1 LEIDMTVVISGASG
15 QLGRLVAEQLLGQ
28 LPVEELILVSRSPR
42 DLAEFA
48 ERGVEVRWG
57 DFDAPESLLEAFAG
71 GDRLLLIST
80 MAMGRRVEQH
90 RAALDAAESVGVEHV
105 VYTSLTK
112 PVAGHPAGLVVEEHR
127 ETEELMRGARIGWTV
142 LRNSAYAEL
151 QVPLG
156 AVAVTYGRLVTNA
169 GEGRIAPISRS
180 DCAAAA
186 VAVLT
191 TDGHEG
197 QTYEIT
203 GPEAL
208 SQADIARLVS
218 EVAGRPVKVMQS
230 GDRKLS
236 WGLGRLGTP
245 KPVARAIV
253 DLGIATR
260 EGYFDVVDGA
270 FERLTGRRPR
280 TLREVFIAHRSELA
294 GMDGAAVA
302 YG

>member
-1 LEIDMTVVISGASG
+1 
-15 QLGRLVAEQLLGQ
+15 
-28 LPVEELILVSRSPR
+28 
-42 DLAEFA
+42 
-48 ERGVEVRWG
+48 
-57 DFDAPESLLEAFAG
+57 
-71 GDRLLLIST
+71 LLLIT
-80 MAMGRRVEQH
+80 TLAIGRRVEQH
-90 RAALDAAESVGVEHV
+90 RAALDAAVAAGIDRV
-105 VYTSLTK
+105 VYTSLTN
-112 PVAGHPAGLVVEEHR
+112 PVAGHPSGLVVDEHR
-127 ETEELMRGARIGWTV
+127 ETEELLHAARVGCTV
-142 LRNSAYAEL
+142 LRNAAYSEL

-169 GEGRIAPISRS
+169 GDGRIAPISRS

-186 VAVLT
+186 AEVLT
-191 TDGHEG
+191 GDGHEG

-208 SQADIARLVS
+208 SQADIARLLS
-218 EVAGRPVKVMQS
+218 EVAGRPVKLVQA

-270 FERLTGRRPR
+270 FERVTGRRPR
-280 TLREVFIAHRSELA
+280 TLREVFIAHRAELA
-294 GMDGAAVA
+294 GTDGAAVA

>member
-1 LEIDMTVVISGASG
+1 MTVVVSGASG
-15 QLGRLVAEQLLGQ
+15 QLGRLVAEQLLGR
-28 LPVEELILVSRSPR
+28 LPVEELILVSRNPGG
-42 DLAEFA
+42 LVEFA
-48 ERGVEVRWG
+48 ERGVEVRRG
-57 DFDAPESLLEAFAG
+57 DFDDPESLAEAFAG

-80 MAMGRRVEQH
+80 LAIGRRVDQH
-90 RAALDAAESVGVEHV
+90 RAALEAAMAAGIGHV
-105 VYTSLTK
+105 VYTSLTN
-112 PVAGHPAGLVVEEHR
+112 PVAGHPAGLVVDEHR
-127 ETEELMRGARIGWTV
+127 ETEELVRGARVDWTL
-142 LRNSAYAEL
+142 LRNAAYAEL

-169 GEGRIAPISRS
+169 GDGRIAPISRC

-186 VAVLT
+186 AAVLT
-191 TDGHEG
+191 SDGHEG

-203 GPEAL
+203 GPDAL
-208 SQADIARLVS
+208 SQADIARLLS
-218 EVAGRPVKVMQS
+218 EVAGRPVKLMHA

-270 FERLTGRRPR
+270 FERVTGRRPR
-280 TLREVFIAHRSELA
+280 TLREVFLAHRGELA
-294 GMDGAAVA
+294 GADGAAVA